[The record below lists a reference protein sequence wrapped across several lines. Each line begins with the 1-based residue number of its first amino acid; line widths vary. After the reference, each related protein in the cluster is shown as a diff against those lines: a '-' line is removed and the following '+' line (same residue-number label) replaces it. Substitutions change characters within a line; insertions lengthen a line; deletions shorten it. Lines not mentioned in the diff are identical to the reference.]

1 MSTTIGDLVD
11 RTFREYLEPMD
22 DIVSYTTL
30 SNSDLLDDGVTVGL
44 TDTATE
50 VTFNG
55 DLLSVEEEDA
65 LDAGTIIEIGQELM
79 ICRDLNA
86 VTNTVTVTRGVR
98 GTTAAEHA
106 QGSLIKIAPPFP
118 RKNVFDAVVDQIKN
132 LFPTL
137 FAVETV
143 SVTSGSGY
151 VLLGSYD
158 APGTNNYLVSVL
170 KAISQYTDFS
180 QNSDQTGVIFQPVS
194 VQMIQL
200 PNPFTYTDSDGTER
214 TITYTTGPNQ
224 VNALQFYSIDQGH
237 TCYITFKKKFL
248 DVRDYDSDG
257 DVEDTTLA
265 EIGLETEYEPI
276 IMAGVAA
283 QMLSGRDIPA
293 ATVENVTQSMQIQN
307 FPVGSS
313 NSIRNSLLQY
323 QQLLITQA
331 RKYLRAKYPEAVEI
345 NGVNAGVQ

>member
-30 SNSDLLDDGVTVGL
+30 STGINT
-44 TDTATE
+44 TDTS
-50 VTFNG
+50 VVFNG

-65 LDAGTIIEIGQELM
+65 LDAGAIIEIGQELM
-79 ICRDLNA
+79 ICTDLNA
-86 VTNTVTVTRGVR
+86 VTNTITVTRAAR
-98 GTTAAEHA
+98 GTTAATHTA
-106 QGSLIKIAPPFP
+106 GDLIKIAPPFP
-118 RKNVFDAVVDQIKN
+118 RKVVFDAVKDQINN

-137 FAVETV
+137 FAVETQ
-143 SVTSGSGY
+143 SVQSSNGY
-151 VLLGSYD
+151 TLLGTYD
-158 APGTNNYLVSVL
+158 SPGTNNYLVSVL
-170 KAISQYTDFS
+170 KAISQFTDFS
-180 QNSDQTGVIFQPVS
+180 AGSDQTGVVFNSVS

-200 PNPFTYTDSDGTER
+200 PNPFTYVDDTATER
-214 TITYTTGPNQ
+214 TITYTSGPNY
-224 VNALQFYSIDQGH
+224 VNALQFYNIDQGH
-237 TCYITFKKKFL
+237 TCYVTFKKKFIEPTAET
-248 DVRDYDSDG
+248 D
-257 DVEDTTLA
+257 TLA
-265 EIGLETEYEPI
+265 TIGLEDEYEPI

-283 QMLSGRDIPA
+283 QMMSGRDIPT
-293 ATVENVTQSMQIQN
+293 ATADYITDQLAVSN
-307 FPVGSS
+307 FPVGSA